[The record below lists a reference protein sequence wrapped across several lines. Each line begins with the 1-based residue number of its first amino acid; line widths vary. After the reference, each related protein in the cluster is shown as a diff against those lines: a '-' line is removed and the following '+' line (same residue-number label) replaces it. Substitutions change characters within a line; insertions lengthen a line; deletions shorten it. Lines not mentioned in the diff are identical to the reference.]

1 MIFVQCKSIH
11 VERWECVRECTSV
24 QAYIKITRDEAR
36 GHESE
41 MCKWFAARRNEST
54 VLDEGN
60 ENLLQGG
67 LRDAVVGNF
76 QNCFRALNRLKKVGQ
91 LQRVSQEKRQLQ
103 VAQAFHA
110 CKRQARHMALERTC
124 KGMKLPTKCQEHG
137 APAAAGR

>member
-1 MIFVQCKSIH
+1 MK
-11 VERWECVRECTSV
+11 RGGTSV
-24 QAYIKITRDEAR
+24 KI
-36 GHESE
+36 
-41 MCKWFAARRNEST
+41 CKWFAARRGEST

-91 LQRVSQEKRQLQ
+91 LQRVRQEKRQLQ

-110 CKRQARHMALERTC
+110 CKRQARHMTLERTC
-124 KGMKLPTKCQEHG
+124 K
-137 APAAAGR
+137 A